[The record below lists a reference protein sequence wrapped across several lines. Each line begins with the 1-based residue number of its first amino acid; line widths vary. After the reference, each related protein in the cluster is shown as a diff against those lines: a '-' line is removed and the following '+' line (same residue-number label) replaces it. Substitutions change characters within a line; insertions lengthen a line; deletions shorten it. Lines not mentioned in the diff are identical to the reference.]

1 MVGFLAILFGSVVY
15 VFVLIGS
22 FVGICAVFSLHAL
35 LRQRIIRRFVRS
47 VRKQFQSLQARSA
60 HLLEETRTHK
70 PLHLSRVSTVVFQQ
84 VRTLLRTAQ
93 RLQAHGREEE
103 AERTLIQAL
112 TIQPKTVVVQEQ
124 LAKLYLL
131 TNRDQKAEAM
141 YRELLHHSDDPAH
154 YAALGVAE
162 YRQGKYRES
171 CLSYQ
176 EAMKRDPKNPERFA
190 ALGRACVAAQCFTE
204 AIPHLEK
211 ATLACS
217 RNTELLHLLAEC
229 YLRTGEAEKSEEA
242 YRRIHRVEPYNEEVK
257 EKLLSLA
264 RA

>member
-1 MVGFLAILFGSVVY
+1 MVGFLATLFGPVVY

-47 VRKQFQSLQARSA
+47 IRKQFQSLQTRSA
-60 HLLEETRTHK
+60 HLLEETRMHK
-70 PLHLSRVSTVVFQQ
+70 PLHLSRVSLSAFQR
-84 VRTLLRTAQ
+84 VRALLRTAE
-93 RLQAHGREEE
+93 RLQANGKEEE

-112 TIQPKTVVVQEQ
+112 TIQPQTSVVQEQ

-154 YAALGVAE
+154 YAALGLAE

-176 EAMKRDPKNPERFA
+176 EALKRDPKNPERGA

-204 AIPHLEK
+204 AIPYLEK
-211 ATLACS
+211 VTLACP
-217 RNTELLHLLAEC
+217 RDTELLHLLAEC
-229 YLRTGEAEKSEEA
+229 YLRTGEEEKAEEA

-264 RA
+264 RV

>member
-1 MVGFLAILFGSVVY
+1 MVY

-47 VRKQFQSLQARSA
+47 MRNQFQSLQVRSV
-60 HLLEETRTHK
+60 HFLEETRMHR
-70 PLHLSRVSTVVFQQ
+70 PLCSSRVPPAALQQ
-84 VRTLLRTAQ
+84 VRALLRTAEQ
-93 RLQAHGREEE
+93 LQAHGKEEE
-103 AERTLIQAL
+103 AERALIQAL
-112 TIQPKTVVVQEQ
+112 TLQPKMPNVQEQ

-131 TNRDQKAEAM
+131 TSRDQKAEAM
-141 YRELLHHSDDPAH
+141 YRELLYQSDDPVH
-154 YAALGVAE
+154 YAALGLAE

-176 EAMKRDPKNPERFA
+176 EALKRDSKNPERVA

-204 AIPHLEK
+204 AIPYLEK

-217 RNTELLHLLAEC
+217 RDTELLNLLAEC
-229 YLRTGEAEKSEEA
+229 YMRTGEEEKAEEA

>member
-1 MVGFLAILFGSVVY
+1 MVY

-22 FVGICAVFSLHAL
+22 FIGICAVFSLHAL
-35 LRQRIIRRFVRS
+35 LRQHIVRRFVRGI
-47 VRKQFQSLQARSA
+47 RKQLQSLQDRSS
-60 HLLEETRTHK
+60 HILEETRMHR
-70 PLHLSRVSTVVFQQ
+70 PLCLSRVTTVAFQQ
-84 VRTLLRTAQ
+84 VRTLLRTAE
-93 RLQAHGREEE
+93 RLQAHGRGEE

-112 TIQPKTVVVQEQ
+112 TIQSQTPAVQEQ

-141 YRELLHHSDDPAH
+141 YRELLRHSDDPAH
-154 YAALGVAE
+154 YAALGLVE

-176 EAMKRDPKNPERFA
+176 EALKRDPKNPERTA
-190 ALGRACVAAQCFTE
+190 ALGRACVAAQCFAE
-204 AIPHLEK
+204 AIPLLEK

-217 RNTELLHLLAEC
+217 RDTELLHFLAEC
-229 YLRTGEAEKSEEA
+229 YVRTGDTEKAEEV

-257 EKLLSLA
+257 EKLLSFA
-264 RA
+264 QA

>member
-1 MVGFLAILFGSVVY
+1 MVGFLAILFGPVIY

-22 FVGICAVFSLHAL
+22 FVGICAVFSCHAL

-47 VRKQFQSLQARSA
+47 MRKHFQSLQARST
-60 HLLEETRTHK
+60 HLLEETRTQR
-70 PLHLSRVSTVVFQQ
+70 PRYLSRVSLLAFQK
-84 VRTLLRTAQ
+84 VRALLRAAE

-112 TIQPKTVVVQEQ
+112 TIHPQTAEVQEQ

-131 TNRDQKAEAM
+131 TDRDQKAEAM

-154 YAALGVAE
+154 YAALGLVE

-171 CLSYQ
+171 CLSYR
-176 EAMKRDPKNPERFA
+176 EALQRDPKNPERCA
-190 ALGRACVAAQCFTE
+190 ALGRACVAAQCYTE

-211 ATLACS
+211 ATLACA
-217 RNTELLHLLAEC
+217 RDTELLHLLAEC
-229 YLRTGEAEKSEEA
+229 YVRTSEAEKAEEV
-242 YRRIHRVEPYNEEVK
+242 YQRIHRVEPYNEEVK

>member
-1 MVGFLAILFGSVVY
+1 VVGFLETLFSSVVY

-22 FVGICAVFSLHAL
+22 FVGICAVFLLHAL
-35 LRQRIIRRFVRS
+35 LRQHIVRRFVRGI
-47 VRKQFQSLQARSA
+47 RKPFQSLQARSS
-60 HLLEETRTHK
+60 HLLEETRMHK
-70 PLHLSRVSTVVFQQ
+70 PLHLLRVSTAAFQQ
-84 VRTLLRTAQ
+84 VRTLMRTAE
-93 RLQAHGREEE
+93 RLQAYGREEE

-112 TIQPKTVVVQEQ
+112 TIQPQTSAVQEQ

-154 YAALGVAE
+154 YAALGLAE

-176 EAMKRDPKNPERFA
+176 EALKRDTKNPERFA

-204 AIPHLEK
+204 AIPYIEK

-217 RNTELLHLLAEC
+217 RDTELLHLLAEC
-229 YLRTGEAEKSEEA
+229 YLRTGDAEKAEEA

-264 RA
+264 QA